1 MKEKEKEIPDKKLM
15 MKLNLILNNLKIWI
29 IVYIYIFFQLNSNLI
44 KILKLNG
51 LIIFSKCYI

>member
-29 IVYIYIFFQLNSNLI
+29 IVLNIFIYFFN
-44 KILKLNG
+44 
-51 LIIFSKCYI
+51 